1 MVNYNKLKKAELVA
15 LLNSKAEH
23 VAMVEEYKFD
33 LFKQELGLP
42 YDDELEWID
51 YIKKLQ
57 DLNAERLNDCQE
69 LIQQLANANLII
81 KGYINQAPR

>member
-1 MVNYNKLKKAELVA
+1 MVNYKKLKIAELIASLNEQAEQVA
-15 LLNSKAEH
+15 I
-23 VAMVEEYKFD
+23 VEEYKFD

-42 YDDELEWID
+42 YDDEVEWIN

-69 LIQQLANANLII
+69 LIKQLANANEIM